1 MASKSTFY
9 EEVKKELIEKYKTL
23 VTQCFGIME
32 KDIDDSLADDKL
44 HNVLKAKRMASE
56 DAKYYAKEIEI
67 LENEANGIAEETT
80 DTSANTLKKYTKK

>member
-1 MASKSTFY
+1 
-9 EEVKKELIEKYKTL
+9 
-23 VTQCFGIME
+23 ME

-80 DTSANTLKKYTKK
+80 DPSANTLKKYTKK